1 MSLIMLSPQRCKG
14 REEKPGFR
22 SKIIIS
28 RHGPSWKGM
37 YRFCKSLA
45 SFAPLRWKIGM
56 KQAVCLLALLAWL
69 LPAQAEGLLM
79 VRSKQSFP
87 EAMLTLQGSIEAA
100 GYTLSRVQR
109 VDIGLTASGFATD
122 MYRVVFL
129 GKIGEVRELT
139 EQYPELIPYL
149 PLKIAVF
156 AEGNETLL
164 VTYDPVEFSRM
175 YQDPALQP
183 YFMRWA
189 RDLQNILEVV
199 RETE

>member
-1 MSLIMLSPQRCKG
+1 
-14 REEKPGFR
+14 
-22 SKIIIS
+22 
-28 RHGPSWKGM
+28 
-37 YRFCKSLA
+37 
-45 SFAPLRWKIGM
+45 
-56 KQAVCLLALLAWL
+56 
-69 LPAQAEGLLM
+69 M
-79 VRSKQSFP
+79 VRSQSFP
-87 EAMLTLQGSIEAA
+87 EAMLTLQGAIELQ

-129 GKIGEVRELT
+129 GKIEEVRELT

-175 YQDPALQP
+175 YPGAGAAALLRALGP
-183 YFMRWA
+183 
-189 RDLQNILEVV
+189 
-199 RETE
+199 